1 MIPRATMMT
10 TIGGKRKLPDVDIAA
25 RRTKPCKL
33 VRSELPPVL
42 RCVKIDSASSFYLWR
57 FIAKRRSRSL
67 LVRFGDDGVQRQ
79 TAPVPQFAPHIS
91 FMKLWSRFCNN
102 VFLNIVTA
110 SKCSLTVDRMVGF
123 IRFEIIPRWQLD
135 REDRKCLIAIF

>member
-1 MIPRATMMT
+1 MT
-10 TIGGKRKLPDVDIAA
+10 TEQNG
-25 RRTKPCKL
+25 
-33 VRSELPPVL
+33 ELPPVP
-42 RCVKIDSASSFYLWR
+42 RCVKIVSASSFYLWR

-110 SKCSLTVDRMVGF
+110 SKCSSENDFALFRLTFHSCLLVVTYSFNVDRTVAL
-123 IRFEIIPRWQLD
+123 LD
-135 REDRKCLIAIF
+135 LR